1 MARPNRNNKSDNTSI
16 IEESA
21 YRTAIYAR
29 LSVEDNGVE
38 SDSMENQI
46 NMLEKYVS
54 QNKALTWVS
63 TYLDNG
69 MTGTNF
75 DRPGFLAMLDEV
87 KKREINCI
95 VVKDLSRFGRNYIE
109 TGNYLENIFPYLG
122 VRFISVNDNYDSI
135 DATANEA
142 LSMSLKNV
150 YHHIYA
156 KDISR
161 KICTSFDVK
170 KKKGLF
176 LGKFAP
182 YGYRKSATNHYLLE
196 IDEQTAPIIRDI
208 FKLRAGGLGV
218 TAIAKILNEKGIPSQ
233 HRQLYEQGLLK
244 GRNGEA
250 KALWSGS
257 SVLGVLQNPNYYG
270 CIVERKSDGAYYKD
284 GKTRIIPKSEWNYIE
299 NAHEEIIDKTTFDMV
314 QELIAESNLTILH
327 QQGMH
332 KNRVR
337 SVNLLQGLVI
347 CGSCKRKMSRDSGY
361 YDGNGNLISHRYAC
375 TKKYIKGGVCTAAS
389 IKEAELLESVFS
401 AVKMQITLLADV
413 QTIVSDY
420 LKLSV
425 YCMKRNGI
433 SDEIKECEDNNLQ
446 LNRKIIALH
455 KDFKQGLLSVGS
467 YIFAQNKYEMQQEQF
482 QKHMRELKQKQ
493 TIVNEIV
500 EPDTDWVKEILAFRS
515 EKSLTREMCLKLIK
529 GVEVYNDHISINYT
543 FNSEFDKTKA
553 LINQYT
559 KAGHYEG

>member
-1 MARPNRNNKSDNTSI
+1 MARPNRNNKSGNMTI

-38 SDSMENQI
+38 SDSIENQI
-46 NMLEKYVS
+46 YMLEKYVC
-54 QNKALTWVS
+54 QNKALTLVS
-63 TYLDNG
+63 THLDNG

-75 DRPGFLAMLDEV
+75 DRPGFIAMLDEV

-109 TGNYLENIFPYLG
+109 TGNYLEKIFPYLG

-135 DATANEA
+135 DATANEV

-170 KKKGLF
+170 KKKGFF

-182 YGYRKSATNHYLLE
+182 YGYKKSTINHHLLE
-196 IDEQTAPIIRDI
+196 IDEQTSPIIRDI
-208 FKLRAGGLGV
+208 FKLRVDGLGV
-218 TAIAKILNEKGIPSQ
+218 FAIAKILNEKGIPSQ
-233 HRQLYEQGLLK
+233 YRMLYEQGLLK
-244 GRNGEA
+244 GSNGEA

-257 SVLGVLQNPNYYG
+257 SVLSVLQNPNYYG
-270 CIVERKSDGAYYKD
+270 CIVERKSDGAYYKG

-299 NAHEEIIDKTTFDMV
+299 NTHEAIIDKITFDTV
-314 QELIAESNLTILH
+314 QELIEESKLKILNKKSLY
-327 QQGMH
+327 

-337 SVNLLQGLVI
+337 SDNLLQGLVI

-361 YDGNGNLISHRYAC
+361 YDSNGNLISHRYVCA
-375 TKKYIKGGVCTAAS
+375 KKYIKGGICTAAS
-389 IKEAELLESVFS
+389 IKEDNLIESIFS
-401 AVKMQITLLADV
+401 AVKMQIALLADM
-413 QTIVSDY
+413 QAIVSDY
-420 LKLSV
+420 LQSSAFYMEK
-425 YCMKRNGI
+425 NGLL
-433 SDEIKECEDNNLQ
+433 DEVKECEGNILQ

-455 KDFKQGLLSVGS
+455 KDFKQGLLSENS
-467 YIFAQNKYEMQQEQF
+467 YIYAQKKYEMQQEKL
-482 QKHMRELKQKQ
+482 QKQMSELKNKQ
-493 TIVNEIV
+493 TVVTEIV
-500 EPDTDWVKEILAFRS
+500 EPDTDWLKEILAFRS
-515 EKSLTREMCLKLIK
+515 EKSLNREMCLKLIS
-529 GVEVYNDHISINYT
+529 GVEVFDGHIKINYT
-543 FNSEFDKTKA
+543 FNSELDKTQAFISTYAKVGVK
-553 LINQYT
+553 L
-559 KAGHYEG
+559 